1 MGAATGAALSAVGI
15 AIGVATTSASF
26 AQAAKAKKDQRTAEL
41 KAAEA
46 MDEARK
52 KLDVNYYK
60 SLSVKKEPY
69 ELEREALLSAGAQAL
84 EAGVE
89 SERGAGAVAGRIQMA
104 QNEQQGAV
112 RTAMG
117 RELTDL
123 EKLTAGED
131 SRLRDIGVQ
140 LDLDEVAGAQLAAAN
155 NQEQFNRSIEQGIQG
170 VSNVA
175 QQAIEQVPL
184 YLKKKDVKVGSTTP
198 ANGSGPTVTITPTQS
213 NLDWANPLGG
223 GGYAY
228 PAPAT
233 PTSMYPNFQVS
244 DMGTAVRPPQMM
256 EAIYPANYQP
266 LVVPQNTAQGFKKGG
281 VMIVGGEGDDDIALV
296 EAKTGKDTGKR
307 VSKGEMIVVSKDNV
321 SKIKKAVKSKDKETT
336 FKVVEAQLKQKPVKK
351 KLVKK

>member
-1 MGAATGAALSAVGI
+1 MGVATAISVVGLAVGAATTA
-15 AIGVATTSASF
+15 ASF

-41 KAAEA
+41 KAAQA

-117 RELTDL
+117 KELTDL
-123 EKLTAGED
+123 EKLTAGEE
-131 SRLRDIGVQ
+131 SRLRDVGVQ
-140 LDLDEVAGAQLAAAN
+140 LDLEEVAGAQLAAAN
-155 NQEQFNRSIEQGIQG
+155 MQEQYNRSIQQGIEG

-175 QQAIEQVPL
+175 QQALQQVPL
-184 YLKKKDVKVGSTTP
+184 YPKKKDK
-198 ANGSGPTVTITPTQS
+198 TPTPEQNKTDWS
-213 NLDWANPLGG
+213 NPSLGSR
-223 GGYAY
+223 GYSY
-228 PAPAT
+228 PAQPT
-233 PTSMYPNFQVS
+233 PFQTNEFINPFS
-244 DMGTAVRPPQMM
+244 QPQMM
-256 EAIYPANYQP
+256 ETIYPTNYQP
-266 LVVPQNTAQGFKKGG
+266 LVLAPTNSLGFKEGG
-281 VMIVGGEGDDDIALV
+281 VMVTGGEGDDDIALV

-321 SKIKKAVKSKDKETT
+321 SKIKKAVKAKDKEAT

>member
-1 MGAATGAALSAVGI
+1 MGAATALSAVGL
-15 AIGVATTSASF
+15 AIGAATTAASF

-69 ELEREALLSAGAQAL
+69 ELEREALLSAGAQSL

-117 RELTDL
+117 KELTDL

-140 LDLDEVAGAQLAAAN
+140 LDLEEVAGAQLAAAN
-155 NQEQFNRSIEQGIQG
+155 KEEQFNRSIEQGIQG
-170 VSNVA
+170 ISNVG
-175 QQAIEQVPL
+175 QQAIQQIPL
-184 YLKKKDVKVGSTTP
+184 YLKKKDVQVGSTTP
-198 ANGSGPTVTITPTQS
+198 AQGNLDYKYPANYQPLVVPLNNVPAQS
-213 NLDWANPLGG
+213 NIDWANPLGG
-223 GGYAY
+223 GGYTY
-228 PAPAT
+228 
-233 PTSMYPNFQVS
+233 
-244 DMGTAVRPPQMM
+244 G
-256 EAIYPANYQP
+256 PANYQP
-266 LVVPQNTAQGFKKGG
+266 LVVPPNTTQGFNEGG
-281 VMIVGGEGDDDIALV
+281 VMVVGGEGNDDIALV

-321 SKIKKAVKSKDKETT
+321 SKIKKAVKSKDKEKT

>member
-1 MGAATGAALSAVGI
+1 MGAATALSAVGL
-15 AIGVATTSASF
+15 AIGAATTAASF

-117 RELTDL
+117 KELTDL

-140 LDLDEVAGAQLAAAN
+140 LDLEEVAGAQLAAAN
-155 NQEQFNRSIEQGIQG
+155 KEEQFNRSIQQGIQG
-170 VSNVA
+170 ISNVG
-175 QQAIEQVPL
+175 QQAIQQIPL
-184 YLKKKDVKVGSTTP
+184 YPKKKDVQVGSTTP
-198 ANGSGPTVTITPTQS
+198 VNVITPTKS
-213 NLDWANPLGG
+213 NLDWANPLGS
-223 GGYAY
+223 GGYLY
-228 PAPAT
+228 PAPAA
-233 PTSMYPNFQVS
+233 PTSIYPNFQVS

-256 EAIYPANYQP
+256 ETIYPANYQP
-266 LVVPQNTAQGFKKGG
+266 LVVPTNTTQGFNEGG
-281 VMIVGGEGDDDIALV
+281 VMVVGGEGNDDIALV

-321 SKIKKAVKSKDKETT
+321 SKIKKAVKSKDKEKT